1 MKQTV
6 LSLFIIT
13 SLALVSCSDK
23 PVVTPIQPTVN
34 KTVEF
39 RIVPTQD
46 YTHSYFNGATAEVKL
61 AVYKQFSNPYS
72 TSVIWD
78 TVITKQALSNYMS
91 MPNPNVIIKTFSGLK
106 ENEYRIGVSYSIGYV
121 SAPPLNANSWS
132 GMGELINIGNNI
144 SHVVPVNL

>member
-1 MKQTV
+1 MKRTV
-6 LSLFIIT
+6 LSLSIFA
-13 SLALVSCSDK
+13 SLAFASCSDK
-23 PVVTPIQPTVN
+23 PVVTPVQPTVS

-61 AVYKQFSNPYS
+61 SVYKQFSNPYS

-78 TVITKQALSNYMS
+78 TVISKQALSNYMS
-91 MPNPNVIIKTFSGLK
+91 MPNPNVITKTFTGLK

-121 SAPPLNANSWS
+121 SAPPLSANSWS
-132 GMGELINIGNNI
+132 GMGELINIGDNVN
-144 SHVVPVNL
+144 HVVPVGL